1 MSWFDFT
8 YSPSEFWGNNDSM
21 FASMFCDSRA
31 GHCCGKDNRSAHQS
45 KDKDIRGH
53 DSALMEEDILREE
66 LSRGPHMKTAM
77 RENASVQERQEEHQA
92 TLRQRESSCDEQNG
106 RAAPPSTLT
115 DAVIDESLRISEDS
129 TGETEAMEAEILQL
143 DQPRHDTAM
152 DLSPP
157 FHREHATMS
166 TGPPLTPP
174 MSPKTYRTEWD
185 EAACRREI
193 EADEA
198 EKAHLE
204 LSILKIGTAKAFG
217 EDPDIVWTKRSS
229 ESQQATQN
237 LSPTRH
243 LGALSADEDA
253 HGRSYWDL
261 KDDPWGDT
269 TGPPAAGPRPA
280 IPPRVSRRA
289 STPSRREI
297 NKEEIE
303 GLKSQILMETMERV
317 SKSRPSS
324 AQSIMRVNANR
335 MM

>member
-1 MSWFDFT
+1 
-8 YSPSEFWGNNDSM
+8 
-21 FASMFCDSRA
+21 
-31 GHCCGKDNRSAHQS
+31 
-45 KDKDIRGH
+45 
-53 DSALMEEDILREE
+53 
-66 LSRGPHMKTAM
+66 
-77 RENASVQERQEEHQA
+77 
-92 TLRQRESSCDEQNG
+92 
-106 RAAPPSTLT
+106 
-115 DAVIDESLRISEDS
+115 
-129 TGETEAMEAEILQL
+129 
-143 DQPRHDTAM
+143 M

-243 LGALSADEDA
+243 LGALSADEGESEVQMPRFTPTFSVLA
-253 HGRSYWDL
+253 QTHGMWHVLLIQNR
-261 KDDPWGDT
+261 
-269 TGPPAAGPRPA
+269 
-280 IPPRVSRRA
+280 
-289 STPSRREI
+289 
-297 NKEEIE
+297 
-303 GLKSQILMETMERV
+303 ILCVPIHRD
-317 SKSRPSS
+317 SS
-324 AQSIMRVNANR
+324 FQFP
-335 MM
+335 